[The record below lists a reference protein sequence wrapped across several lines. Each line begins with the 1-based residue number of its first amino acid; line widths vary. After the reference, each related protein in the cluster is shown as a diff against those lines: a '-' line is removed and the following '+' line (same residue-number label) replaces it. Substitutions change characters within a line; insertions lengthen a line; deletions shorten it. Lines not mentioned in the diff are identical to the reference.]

1 MKNVFELI
9 ISAVAVFLS
18 YGGWKL
24 GAQVSANV
32 KANTKN
38 KHVQLAAGFAEQAC
52 LFAESF
58 IGDGV
63 VQQQAA
69 VADLNKRLAD
79 NGIEKSFTQEQM
91 LSYVNKAYAALK
103 SSGQLATV
111 KKVAS
116 DEDIAEAEKVVDNT
130 SEKAAA
136 PSETAE

>member
-9 ISAVAVFLS
+9 MSAFVVFLS

-38 KHVQLAAGFAEQAC
+38 KNVQLAAGFAEQAC
-52 LFAESF
+52 LLAESF

-79 NGIEKSFTQEQM
+79 NGIDKEFTQAQM

-116 DEDIAEAEKVVDNT
+116 DEDIAEAAQSVAK
-130 SEKAAA
+130 
-136 PSETAE
+136 PSN